1 MNRDEQALPKDFV
14 FTPPSPDAKL
24 DPMQPKEALPSDYT
38 FEAPQQVTTQP
49 EVGNE
54 DLITS
59 LAGALEDTYVMG
71 GDIAR
76 MFLQGISLNTYNDGK
91 AWTMSK
97 LMDAGAMDKPAGAQ
111 SLSGEE
117 LYKHILRGEQQATQ
131 AGRERSPYLTAGA
144 EVAGGLLTPNPAGK
158 LQAASTVAGAGFR
171 GAKAATEGAIAGY
184 FSEDVDQR
192 TASDALVGSAI
203 GLGFQGTFEGLG
215 WMVNKATSRKIE
227 QDLVDMETG
236 EFTPITLAAN
246 EADKNENPLRAFYA
260 ELVAPSFGAQRVIRE
275 QEEKVIAPYRL
286 REFLIK
292 EEVAKVM
299 PQSRKTIKE
308 LEVKHKK
315 VLSDYTKRRE
325 ELLKVPPAERQAA
338 MEELDLDF
346 SKQVRDLSHR
356 SEEAI
361 RTAEDTFR
369 MSVMAASLPTNMDRT
384 FGEALDAAPN
394 PNAALALIDNQ
405 WANNGF
411 AMVNDRSFQI
421 GKSSFDPDSFDKD
434 LKDFAPDIR
443 ERMSPLIKLANS
455 ELESIVTNGW
465 VKGQDLTKLRTMFR
479 QRINSLGDEGQEAAT
494 KAAYSVV
501 ADRIEKT
508 IRGQLKG
515 NKLNAY
521 LDELKAYK
529 TYTVFK
535 NAVEQKSKK
544 TGQHG
549 AFSADD
555 WMFALGKV
563 SKKDRQQGEGLFRGE
578 AESLGR
584 LVNQEQTAQQQ
595 AADSVGKELTRQ
607 KAKEKAREKASLER
621 LKAQTKDRLERLKT
635 RQASQRDVIAI
646 AAEEKKLNE
655 LEPKLNQAKQEYAEL
670 KGKAL
675 DNKVNWFKSMVTTG
689 MLGSGSG
696 VMLGAVTGE
705 PIIGGVGGLALGMT
719 TATKL
724 ASPTAQRVAAGQTA
738 PQQAVQSFLQRE
750 TPTSV
755 QEIAKTRQEALQY
768 ASPVIARI
776 LSQEALN

>member
-1 MNRDEQALPKDFV
+1 MNRDEQALPQGYR
-14 FTPPSPDAKL
+14 FTPPSPDAQL
-24 DPMQPKEALPSDYT
+24 DPMQPKEALPQGYKFT
-38 FEAPQQVTTQP
+38 APQQVTTQP
-49 EVGNE
+49 EVGDE
-54 DLITS
+54 DLVTS
-59 LAGALEDTYVMG
+59 LVGALEDTYVMT
-71 GDIAR
+71 GDISR
-76 MFLQGISLNTYNDGK
+76 MFLQGVSLNTYNDGK

-97 LMDAGAMDKPAGAQ
+97 LMDVGAMAKPEGAK
-111 SLSGEE
+111 SLSGED

-131 AGRERSPYLTAGA
+131 AGRERYPYATAGA
-144 EVAGGLLTPNPAGK
+144 EVAGSILTPNPAGK
-158 LQAASTVAGAGFR
+158 LQAATGALGAGFR
-171 GAKAATEGAIAGY
+171 ATKAAVEGGTAGY
-184 FSEDVDQR
+184 FAEDVDNR
-192 TASDALVGSAI
+192 TASDALTGAAV

-215 WMVNKATSRKIE
+215 WMVNKTTSRKIE
-227 QDLVDMETG
+227 QDLVDKETG

-246 EADKNENPLRAFYA
+246 DADKSESPLRAFYA

-275 QEEKVIAPYRL
+275 QEEKIIAPYRL
-286 REFLIK
+286 REFIIS
-292 EEVAKVM
+292 EEVKKVI
-299 PQSRKTIKE
+299 PQANKTIKE
-308 LEVKHKK
+308 LELKHKK
-315 VLSDYTKRRE
+315 VISEYTKRRE
-325 ELLKVPPAERQAA
+325 ALLNLPPQERQAA
-338 MEELDLDF
+338 MEELDLTF
-346 SKQVRDLSHR
+346 SKDIRDLSHR

-361 RTAEDTFR
+361 KTAEDTFR
-369 MSVMAASLPTNMDRT
+369 VSVMTASLPVSMDKA
-384 FGEALDAAPN
+384 FGKALDAAPN

-405 WANNGF
+405 WSNNGF
-411 AMVNDRSFQI
+411 SMVNDRSFQI
-421 GKSSFDPDSFDKD
+421 PKSAFDPDTFNND

-443 ERMSPLIKLANS
+443 ERMMPLIKLANS
-455 ELESIVTNGW
+455 ELDSIVNSGW

-479 QRINSLGDEGQEAAT
+479 QRINSLGDEGQDAAT

-515 NKLNAY
+515 DKLGSY

-529 TYTVFK
+529 TYTIFK

-563 SKKDRQQGEGLFRGE
+563 SKKDRQQGEGLFRE
-578 AESLGR
+578 NAESLGK
-584 LVNQEQTAQQQ
+584 LVKKETEAQQQ
-595 AADSVGKELTRQ
+595 AADNVGKELTKQ
-607 KAKEKAREKASLER
+607 KAKEKAKERASLER
-621 LKAQTKDRLERLKT
+621 LKAETKDRLNRLKS

-696 VMLGAVTGE
+696 AMLGAVTGE
-705 PIIGGVGGLALGMT
+705 PVIGGVAGLALGMT
-719 TATKL
+719 TARNL

-738 PQQAVQSFLQRE
+738 PQQAVQSFLQQE
-750 TPTSV
+750 IPSSV
-755 QEIAKTRQEALQY
+755 QNIAKTRQEALQY

-776 LSQEALN
+776 LSQEVAN